1 MNLGHCMNKS
11 GQILQGLFIK
21 TLLLAC
27 AVLFLAV
34 LAWWALNGGILQISR
49 AQTFGQQAETILQL
63 SCGLLSILV
72 VITSFRLR
80 RYAKWV
86 RISWGISFVL
96 IGTLSPLVWGPPM
109 PLISLLFAAM
119 ALLVTWIVIW
129 ALRKSLGNIQSSGFD
144 S

>member
-1 MNLGHCMNKS
+1 MNKS
-11 GQILQGLFIK
+11 RQIFQEPFIK

-34 LAWWALNGGILQISR
+34 LAWWALNGGILQFPR
-49 AQTFGQQAETILQL
+49 AQTFAQQAETIIQL
-63 SCGLLSILV
+63 SCGLLSMLV

-96 IGTLSPLVWGPPM
+96 IGSLSPLVWGPPM
-109 PLISLLFAAM
+109 PLISLIFAAM

-129 ALRKSLGNIQSSGFD
+129 ALRKSLETLQSSGYN